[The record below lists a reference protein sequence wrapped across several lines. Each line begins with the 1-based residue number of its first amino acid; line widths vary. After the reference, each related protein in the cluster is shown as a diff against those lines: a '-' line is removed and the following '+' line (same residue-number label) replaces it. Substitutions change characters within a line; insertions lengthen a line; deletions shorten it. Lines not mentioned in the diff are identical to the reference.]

1 ELFQI
6 PAPPAAL
13 VGADCREAAEQSK
26 HLFADPQ
33 YFLESTLTCLENRV
47 EVTEFEL
54 AMADGRVLERDYIP
68 VFVGGHYDGH
78 VWIYRDITER
88 REMENQRESIIAAEQ
103 DVRIVIE
110 QQNERLRELDQLK
123 SEFVANVSHELRT
136 PLTSIMGFTEILSDG
151 SGGELN
157 EQQREYLEIV
167 TRSSQRMHRLIDDLL
182 LLSRLQTHSVTLEV
196 EPVDLV
202 ALINESQLELSAA
215 ADSAGV
221 TLKLSTADGPPVR
234 GDSGRLRQVIDN
246 LVNNALKFTPR
257 GGEVNVEVIRE
268 EGAWILEVADTGI
281 GIPQED
287 LEQLFEKFFRA
298 SNADPTRTPGT
309 GLGLSITQ
317 AIIALHHGEINV
329 SSVMGAGTTFTVTL
343 PDQIEE

>member
-1 ELFQI
+1 
-6 PAPPAAL
+6 
-13 VGADCREAAEQSK
+13 
-26 HLFADPQ
+26 
-33 YFLESTLTCLENRV
+33 
-47 EVTEFEL
+47 
-54 AMADGRVLERDYIP
+54 
-68 VFVGGHYDGH
+68 
-78 VWIYRDITER
+78 
-88 REMENQRESIIAAEQ
+88 
-103 DVRIVIE
+103 
-110 QQNERLRELDQLK
+110 
-123 SEFVANVSHELRT
+123 
-136 PLTSIMGFTEILSDG
+136 MGFTEILSDG
-151 SGGELN
+151 AGGELN
-157 EQQREYLEIV
+157 EQRREYLEIV
-167 TRSSQRMHRLIDDLL
+167 TRSSQRMLRLIDDLL
-182 LLSRLQTHSVTLEV
+182 LLSRLQTHSITLEV

-202 ALINESQLELSAA
+202 ALINESQLELSAV

-287 LEQLFEKFFRA
+287 LEQLFQKFFRA